1 MNFFKQ
7 SSCKLP
13 AIICSKKLLV
23 ARPQLSCINKA
34 NTGKIIR
41 RMSFSFALLMSAF
54 LQISFAAPITG
65 RVTDENG
72 TALSGV
78 SVTLRGTTT
87 GASTNAEGRYSI
99 NVPSLNGTL
108 VFSYV
113 GYTTQEVAIG
123 GRSTI
128 DVRLAAATTQLND
141 VVVVG
146 YGRQRKVDLVGSVSQ
161 VNVDEKLTS
170 RAIPNVSSGLTGLV
184 PGLAAVQS
192 SGMAGNN
199 AANLI
204 IRGLGTV
211 NNASPLVVVDGM
223 PDVDINRININD
235 IETISVLKDATS
247 SAVYGSRAANGVI
260 LITTRT
266 GRGQRKTSINFNSNS
281 SITTPRKGMQFM
293 ADYPRA
299 LTLHQRRAAVS
310 TLPGNQTFKNGTI
323 DQWMALGMVDPVR
336 FPNTDWWDVIMRN
349 GTFQNYNLSA
359 SGGNESSNFFAS
371 VGLKDENGLQINNDY
386 KHTMQGSILITRLK
400 RI

>member
-1 MNFFKQ
+1 
-7 SSCKLP
+7 L
-13 AIICSKKLLV
+13 I
-23 ARPQLSCINKA
+23 
-34 NTGKIIR
+34 T
-41 RMSFSFALLMSAF
+41 AF

-78 SVTLRGTTT
+78 SVTLKGTTT
-87 GASTNAEGRYSI
+87 GASTNTEGRYSI

-108 VFSYV
+108 VFTFV
-113 GYTTQEVAIG
+113 GFTAQEVAID
-123 GRSTI
+123 GRSNV
-128 DVRLAAATTQLND
+128 DVRLASATTQLND

-170 RAIPNVSSGLTGLV
+170 RAVPNVSSGLTGLV
-184 PGLAAVQS
+184 PGLSAVQS

-199 AANLI
+199 AASLI

-260 LITTRT
+260 LITTRN
-266 GRGQRKTSINFNSNS
+266 GQRTK
-281 SITTPRKGMQFM
+281 
-293 ADYPRA
+293 
-299 LTLHQRRAAVS
+299 
-310 TLPGNQTFKNGTI
+310 KNC
-323 DQWMALGMVDPVR
+323 D
-336 FPNTDWWDVIMRN
+336 
-349 GTFQNYNLSA
+349 
-359 SGGNESSNFFAS
+359 
-371 VGLKDENGLQINNDY
+371 
-386 KHTMQGSILITRLK
+386 
-400 RI
+400 